1 MSFSCFWN
9 FIVYKYWLKVIE
21 KSLHDDAENSVK
33 IIRFFDNF
41 RKLLK
46 PYPAIKN
53 ILVALGSRTFSVFL
67 WIVF

>member
-1 MSFSCFWN
+1 MSFSCFWD

-33 IIRFFDNF
+33 IIRFSDNF

-53 ILVALGSRTFSVFL
+53 ILVALGNRIFSIFYG
-67 WIVF
+67 